1 MEGTVIGLWSES
13 GYPFASILYDCWGNV
28 VAYECASN
36 WNEIFKANHIGY
48 KSYYFDDESG
58 FYYDGQNDYYE
69 PQLGQNL
76 NMKESNQIIEQE
88 KVIIT
93 EDLYYGDYIKS
104 KDSSIIFPMEQK
116 GYKVDYDVDQY
127 VSYCDTQSLFFE
139 SMGLYN
145 TNCYGFATNCWLNP
159 HTHGLDFFPGIFSGY
174 GFGVGAKYIPC
185 STVAQWVKA
194 DYEAMGKEI
203 VLLKGRDNNPY
214 YETDENHY
222 LIALRTMTEEAYYS
236 TKFGDS
242 FHFMIRKEDGWYFKS
257 GWKGGIFKL
266 KGNYTPSTVKWL
278 QYAIDERYNQY
289 RKVGTVEYGSGIQ
302 YIVVPKTALRI
313 E

>member
-28 VAYECASN
+28 VAYECASDF
-36 WNEIFKANHIGY
+36 NEIFKANHIGY

-58 FYYDGQNDYYE
+58 FYYDGQN
-69 PQLGQNL
+69 
-76 NMKESNQIIEQE
+76 
-88 KVIIT
+88 
-93 EDLYYGDYIKS
+93 
-104 KDSSIIFPMEQK
+104 
-116 GYKVDYDVDQY
+116 DYDVDQY

-159 HTHGLDFFPGIFSGY
+159 HTHGMSFFPGIFSGY
-174 GFGVGAKYIPC
+174 GFGDGSKYYPC

-266 KGNYTPSTVKWL
+266 KGNNTPSTVKWL